1 MERFS
6 KWCDNHVAL
15 FVTLQFLVLV
25 LAVVLVTVLNPIQYT
40 PVPEINEVLSS
51 GPIHTMQIVNL

>member
-6 KWCDNHVAL
+6 KWCDTHVAL

-25 LAVVLVTVLNPIQYT
+25 LAIVLVVVLNPIEYT
-40 PVPEINEVLSS
+40 PVPEVNEVLSS
-51 GPIHTMQIVNL
+51 GPIHAMQIINL